1 MYSLTHEQN
10 INVEKI
16 VPITNTSDSEKIKWE
31 SRWNLFVILF
41 KTWFNSQ
48 LTGSQYVLKLVL
60 KTEVIKIKK
69 YVTSSER
76 ISKHVKKE
84 DKV

>member
-31 SRWNLFVILF
+31 SR
-41 KTWFNSQ
+41 
-48 LTGSQYVLKLVL
+48 
-60 KTEVIKIKK
+60 
-69 YVTSSER
+69 
-76 ISKHVKKE
+76 
-84 DKV
+84 